1 MLKERIPIAKEGIPF
16 WGIAAFFTLIFAILN
31 WQIPAGIALAGFLF
45 IFYFFRDPERIIPQ
59 DTDHTISFVSPADGR
74 IVDIQ
79 QDESLDTFNLTGCI
93 RISIFMNVF
102 DVHVNR
108 SPISGVV
115 QRISYSEG
123 RFLAADQNRAML
135 ENEKNAILLCME
147 NGIQC
152 SIVQVAGLIAR
163 RIICWAEQGDHLKK
177 GQRIGL
183 IRFGSRVDVYIPGEC
198 RISVRKG
205 QKVIAGQTVLAVLA
219 VSATPDVSDL
229 QDPVQKG

>member
-1 MLKERIPIAKEGIPF
+1 MLQERIPIAKEGIPF
-16 WGIAAFFTLIFAILN
+16 WGTAAFFTIIFAILD

-45 IFYFFRDPERIIPQ
+45 IFYFFRDPERVTPQ
-59 DTDHTISFVSPADGR
+59 DTDHTINFVSPADGR

-79 QDESLDTFNLTGCI
+79 QNASLEIFNLTGFI
-93 RISIFMNVF
+93 RISIFMNIF

-108 SPISGVV
+108 SPVSGVV
-115 QRISYSEG
+115 QRICYNEG
-123 RFLAADQNRAML
+123 RFLPADRNMAML

-163 RIICWAEQGDHLKK
+163 RIVCWTEAGDHIKK

-183 IRFGSRVDVYIPGEC
+183 IRFGSRVDVYIPGTC
-198 RISVRKG
+198 CVCVSKG
-205 QKVIAGQTVLAVLA
+205 RKVIAGQTVLATL
-219 VSATPDVSDL
+219 DVF
-229 QDPVQKG
+229 GCT

>member
-1 MLKERIPIAKEGIPF
+1 MLHERIPIAKEGIPF
-16 WGIAAFFTLIFAILN
+16 WGTAAFFAVIFAILN

-45 IFYFFRDPERIIPQ
+45 IFYFFRDPERVVPQ
-59 DTDHTISFVSPADGR
+59 DTDHSISFVSPADGR

-79 QDESLDTFNLTGCI
+79 QNESFDTFNLTGCI

-108 SPISGVV
+108 SPVSGVV
-115 QRISYSEG
+115 QRIFYSEG
-123 RFLAADQNRAML
+123 GFLPADRNRAML

-163 RIICWAEQGDHLKK
+163 RIVCWAEQGDHLKK

-183 IRFGSRVDVYIPGEC
+183 IRFGSRVDVYVPGTC
-198 RISVRKG
+198 SINIKNG
-205 QKVIAGQTVLAVLA
+205 QKVVAGQTVLAT
-219 VSATPDVSDL
+219 SNIPDIL
-229 QDPVQKG
+229 R

>member
-1 MLKERIPIAKEGIPF
+1 MLHERIPIAKEGIPF
-16 WGIAAFFTLIFAILN
+16 WGTAAFFALIFAILN

-45 IFYFFRDPERIIPQ
+45 IFYFFRDPERVTPQ
-59 DTDHTISFVSPADGR
+59 DTSHTISFVSPADGR

-79 QDESLDTFNLTGCI
+79 QHTSLETFDLTGCI

-108 SPISGVV
+108 SPVSGVV
-115 QRISYSEG
+115 QRIFYSEG
-123 RFLAADQNRAML
+123 RFLPADRDRAML

-163 RIICWAEQGDHLKK
+163 RIVCWAEEGDHVKK

-183 IRFGSRVDVYIPGEC
+183 IRFGSRVDIYIPGTC
-198 RISVRKG
+198 CICVRKG
-205 QKVIAGQTVLAVLA
+205 QKVIAGQTVLATLDILA
-219 VSATPDVSDL
+219 ATA
-229 QDPVQKG
+229 PV